1 MIAIIAAM
9 DEELDAL
16 KKLMS
21 DVREKDMDGFFVLEG
36 KIEDNDVVLWKSGV
50 GKTYA
55 AISTTLIIKNYHPEY
70 IINIGSA
77 GSLRHDIR
85 PGSVVIPVVCAYH
98 DVEVPGW
105 PKGFKDG
112 RRTYYLD
119 EKLINVSKK
128 IANRNTYYGN
138 LVSGDSFIY
147 LKEQTDKI
155 LNEYPDAFCS
165 EMEGTSIAQT
175 ADALKTP
182 LIIIRS
188 ISDVTVE
195 EGNEISFEEFL
206 PVAAKNSAEFC
217 KKFILEMNKYA
228 KIKNQH
234 KR

>member
-1 MIAIIAAM
+1 MI
-9 DEELDAL
+9 D
-16 KKLMS
+16 
-21 DVREKDMDGFFVLEG
+21 
-36 KIEDNDVVLWKSGV
+36 
-50 GKTYA
+50 
-55 AISTTLIIKNYHPEY
+55 
-70 IINIGSA
+70 
-77 GSLRHDIR
+77 
-85 PGSVVIPVVCAYH
+85 
-98 DVEVPGW
+98 
-105 PKGFKDG
+105 
-112 RRTYYLD
+112 
-119 EKLINVSKK
+119 VSKK
-128 IANRNTYYGN
+128 IADRNTYYGN

-228 KIKNQH
+228 
-234 KR
+234 

>member
-21 DVREKDMDGFFVLEG
+21 DVREKDMDGFFVFEG
-36 KIEDNDVVLWKSGV
+36 KIEDNDVVLCKSGV

-119 EKLINVSKK
+119 EKLIDVSKK
-128 IANRNTYYGN
+128 IADRNTYYCN

-228 KIKNQH
+228 
-234 KR
+234 